1 MAQPVGDG
9 GKSGRVLLTRQMNG
23 GEAHDTYTVYDNYGN
38 VRFVL
43 PPLAADSLTAVQSY
57 AESHPVLQK
66 YAYIYHYDKYNR
78 CIYKKLPGCDPV
90 YTIYDAAD
98 RPIFTQDGE
107 QRKRN
112 VWSFSIPDGFG
123 RVVLSGICKN
133 QPAYGAESTPL
144 DTVVVKA
151 VWANEENPLKG
162 YRLEGITLSSPTV
175 LSVSYYDSYDFL
187 GKNGIPDD
195 ATTAYSETAGYGKR
209 YGDDCKGQQTG
220 SLTALFTDREY
231 TGFIYSA
238 LYYDDRYRVIQR
250 KGNNGQHG
258 TESVYTAYNFEG
270 SPTKEKHVHS
280 VPGQAPV
287 TEVHTYTYD
296 LANRLLKSVYQLND
310 KDSITLVD
318 NIYDEVGRLF
328 VDRRNGVPELRTNY
342 SYNLRSWLKGVS
354 SPLFSQ
360 TLNYQ
365 ETINDISPCYNGNI
379 SSLFWRTA
387 QNNAS
392 NALISSP
399 EKGYSFTYDGLSRLK
414 DAVYGEG
421 ASLNQNRNRFNEQ
434 ITGYDKM
441 GNILGLLRYGQTG
454 TDSYGLIDNLNL
466 TYNGNQLESVY
477 DNATNSVFG
486 NGMEF
491 KDVVHET
498 VEYAYDKNGNLTKD
512 LNKNIT
518 EIQYNI
524 LNLPSHIRFAGGS
537 SIVYEYA
544 ADGSKIRTTHTIND
558 NVTSTVYCGNA
569 VYENG
574 SLKILLNESGYYS
587 FQDNR
592 FHFYIKDHQGNIR
605 IVADE
610 AGKVDEVNDYYPLGG
625 LMSNVC
631 NNVQPY
637 KYNGKELDR
646 KGGLNWYDYG
656 ARHYDAM
663 IGRWHVVDSMA
674 EKYYGWS
681 PYTYCL
687 ANPIKYVDI
696 IGAFTSPYYTEDGQ
710 FLGVDE
716 NGFTGNIY
724 ITDEEVSEKYSKNGI
739 ANSKDIQKDMNTI
752 LMKDKLLTSAAES
765 HIYTDILKKSTDAKL
780 DVSQLY
786 NGEVS
791 IVEDVVK
798 RKDEVVGVGY
808 NNPEGHRNAP
818 KYSQSYVDGKI
829 RVTVAQGSNQHDLY
843 TVESVQNYL
852 GVHEYYGHGI
862 NNWSQKD
869 THWKCYNAQMNHPTF
884 SKLPKDQQYEIKTRK
899 YHYYI
904 NRNR

>member
-1 MAQPVGDG
+1 M
-9 GKSGRVLLTRQMNG
+9 
-23 GEAHDTYTVYDNYGN
+23 
-38 VRFVL
+38 
-43 PPLAADSLTAVQSY
+43 
-57 AESHPVLQK
+57 
-66 YAYIYHYDKYNR
+66 
-78 CIYKKLPGCDPV
+78 
-90 YTIYDAAD
+90 
-98 RPIFTQDGE
+98 
-107 QRKRN
+107 
-112 VWSFSIPDGFG
+112 
-123 RVVLSGICKN
+123 
-133 QPAYGAESTPL
+133 
-144 DTVVVKA
+144 
-151 VWANEENPLKG
+151 
-162 YRLEGITLSSPTV
+162 
-175 LSVSYYDSYDFL
+175 
-187 GKNGIPDD
+187 
-195 ATTAYSETAGYGKR
+195 
-209 YGDDCKGQQTG
+209 
-220 SLTALFTDREY
+220 
-231 TGFIYSA
+231 
-238 LYYDDRYRVIQR
+238 
-250 KGNNGQHG
+250 
-258 TESVYTAYNFEG
+258 
-270 SPTKEKHVHS
+270 
-280 VPGQAPV
+280 
-287 TEVHTYTYD
+287 
-296 LANRLLKSVYQLND
+296 
-310 KDSITLVD
+310 
-318 NIYDEVGRLF
+318 
-328 VDRRNGVPELRTNY
+328 
-342 SYNLRSWLKGVS
+342 
-354 SPLFSQ
+354 
-360 TLNYQ
+360 
-365 ETINDISPCYNGNI
+365 
-379 SSLFWRTA
+379 
-387 QNNAS
+387 
-392 NALISSP
+392 
-399 EKGYSFTYDGLSRLK
+399 
-414 DAVYGEG
+414 
-421 ASLNQNRNRFNEQ
+421 
-434 ITGYDKM
+434 
-441 GNILGLLRYGQTG
+441 
-454 TDSYGLIDNLNL
+454 
-466 TYNGNQLESVY
+466 
-477 DNATNSVFG
+477 
-486 NGMEF
+486 
-491 KDVVHET
+491 
-498 VEYAYDKNGNLTKD
+498 
-512 LNKNIT
+512 
-518 EIQYNI
+518 
-524 LNLPSHIRFAGGS
+524 PSHIRFAGGS

-592 FHFYIKDHQGNIR
+592 FHFYIKDHQGNVR
-605 IVADE
+605 VVADE
-610 AGKVDEVNDYYPLGG
+610 TGKVDEVNDYYPLGG

-724 ITDEEVSEKYSKNGI
+724 ITDEEVFEKYSKNGI